1 MRILIL
7 IMSMLVFS
15 SCNDYN
21 FKLSELK
28 HETLKYL
35 DLPLAVKEFL
45 KQPHSFDKEN
55 PSSLVLINSKETDR
69 YILEV
74 VNTWVGPWVAYEKLI
89 DKEKNNFYRIEQGT
103 PSPFFVYENK
113 LYIPDRFNIIFV
125 PKNIEEVEFT
135 CYTLK

>member
-1 MRILIL
+1 
-7 IMSMLVFS
+7 MLVFS

-28 HETLKYL
+28 HEKLKYL

-45 KQPHSFDKEN
+45 KQPHSFDNEN